1 MQPII
6 TVINQK
12 AVTTS
17 REVAEIFGRKHY
29 NLLRDIEDTIA
40 DLELTDAGREF
51 SELNFEL
58 ANYTDAQGKP
68 RPQYLLTKDA
78 FTILAFGFTGS
89 KAMEFKVAY
98 INAFNQMQELL
109 NGARCAPHP
118 TPVPASRALPD
129 GSLSA
134 SFFLALQAAL
144 DSGDVFLRKKNS
156 KNTSDQRCIGYYSDR
171 EIRITKP
178 TKAYQIYA
186 RFVKNPVGHSR
197 FWERM
202 EEEGGID
209 PAVRYM
215 TINGKQRKH
224 TNRRSFSRDKLRIPE
239 A

>member
-78 FTILAFGFTGS
+78 FTILAFCFTGS

-178 TKAYQIYA
+178 AKAYQIYA

-224 TNRRSFSRDKLRIPE
+224 TNIRSFSRDKLRIPE